1 MPRLIHAYF
10 LDTAKWCSLQDRMTS
25 LTKQNCSLVSGT
37 LRNAN
42 GVLLYL
48 FESMLKFNVRKGK
61 FFLYSTCTSIF
72 SMGFFIVMDEVLKMY
87 GTNNKDYCNSI
98 IWLYFDFIEQKTQS
112 RIQKMALNYSDCAHR
127 YLHWYFEP

>member
-1 MPRLIHAYF
+1 MSEKVSFSYIVYV
-10 LDTAKWCSLQDRMTS
+10 LQ
-25 LTKQNCSLVSGT
+25 
-37 LRNAN
+37 
-42 GVLLYL
+42 
-48 FESMLKFNVRKGK
+48 F
-61 FFLYSTCTSIF
+61 F